1 MSFQYISRADKPI
14 ARWRLYAP
22 PPVSWSL
29 VAAYGLMLVPA
40 ILGTV
45 WAWPL
50 GITVALL
57 IPGLSLHIVLG
68 SRTAQA
74 RGIRSMPP
82 MRMRLMMMP
91 AYFVVILLTMSV
103 RPLYAAPLFLVI
115 FTMLV
120 VDPIDRALRRRYPY

>member
-1 MSFQYISRADKPI
+1 MSFQYISRADRPV

-29 VAAYGLMLVPA
+29 AAAYGLMLVPA

-50 GITVALL
+50 GVTAALL

-103 RPLYAAPLFLVI
+103 RPLYAAPLFLAM

>member
-1 MSFQYISRADKPI
+1 
-14 ARWRLYAP
+14 
-22 PPVSWSL
+22 
-29 VAAYGLMLVPA
+29 MLVPA

-45 WAWPL
+45 WPWPW
-50 GITVALL
+50 GVTIVLL
-57 IPGLSLHIVLG
+57 IPGLAVHMVIG

-91 AYFVVILLTMSV
+91 ACFVVVLLTMSV
-103 RPLYAAPLFLVI
+103 RPLYAAPLFLVML
-115 FTMLV
+115 TMLA

>member
-1 MSFQYISRADKPI
+1 MSRTDRPV

-29 VAAYGLMLVPA
+29 AAAYGLMLVPA

-45 WAWPL
+45 WAWPW
-50 GITVALL
+50 GVTMALL
-57 IPGLSLHIVLG
+57 IPGLSLHMVLG

-82 MRMRLMMMP
+82 MRMRLMMLP
-91 AYFVVILLTMSV
+91 AFFVPAFFVAALLTRSVLPLYVVPLFVVMF
-103 RPLYAAPLFLVI
+103 P
-115 FTMLV
+115 MLV